1 MLNFLKKPN
10 KLRLNIGD
18 KTFTAVVYVILTF
31 CLIITLYP
39 VYFVIIASFS
49 EVGAVNSGRMLLW
62 PKGFHLNGYTNVF
75 SIRRIWIG
83 YANTIVYTVFGT
95 LFGLACSLLAGY
107 GLSRKDIPGRNVIM
121 MLMVFT
127 MFFSGGMIPSYIN
140 IKNLHLLNTR
150 LVLIL
155 TGSISVYN
163 IILIRTFFA
172 NTIPAELYEAAII
185 DGCGNG
191 RFFILIVLPLSK
203 AIMAVIALYIA
214 IGHWNAYFNA
224 LLYITDRNKMPLQI
238 VLRELLAQTEMLHEM
253 IGTDIDAMFEAEKNL
268 QVIRY
273 SLIVVSTLPVMCLYP
288 FVQKHFVKG
297 VMIGSIKG

>member
-1 MLNFLKKPN
+1 VVGALQMKTTVFGLN
-10 KLRLNIGD
+10 D
-18 KTFTAVVYVILTF
+18 KIFTIAVYLILTL
-31 CLIITLYP
+31 CLVVTFYP
-39 VYFVIIASFS
+39 VYFVVVASVS
-49 EVGAVNSGRMLLW
+49 RVTSVNSGRMLLF
-62 PKGFHLNGYTNVF
+62 PEGFHLQGYSGVF
-75 SIRRIWIG
+75 QMQKIWMG
-83 YANTIVYTVFGT
+83 YFNTIVYTVFGT
-95 LFGLACSLLAGY
+95 LFGLSLSLLAGY
-107 GLSRKDIPGRNVIM
+107 GLSRSDLPGRGVIM

-140 IKNLHLLNTR
+140 MKNLHLLNTR
-150 LVLIL
+150 LVLIM
-155 TGSISVYN
+155 TGSVSVYN

-172 NTIPAELYEAAII
+172 NTIPNELYEAAVL

-191 RFFILIVLPLSK
+191 RFFVLIVLPLSK

-214 IGHWNAYFNA
+214 IGHWNAFFNA

-238 VLRELLAQTEMLHEM
+238 ILRELLAQTQMLQE
-253 IGTDIDAMFEAEKNL
+253 IESVDVNIKFEAEQNI

-273 SLIVVSTLPVMCLYP
+273 SLIIVSTLPVMCLYP